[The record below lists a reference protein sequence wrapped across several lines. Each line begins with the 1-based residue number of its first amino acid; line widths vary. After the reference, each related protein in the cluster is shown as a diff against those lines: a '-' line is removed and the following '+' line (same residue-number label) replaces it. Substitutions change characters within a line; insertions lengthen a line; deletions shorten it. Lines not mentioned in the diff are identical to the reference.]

1 VTDNV
6 DYNGLKHLI
15 KEQTSNLKTAP
26 VTIPGQS
33 PSSDAWTQLEN
44 ELFQIL
50 WQQHERVSLFIKS
63 KHGEITR
70 RLDQLERQFNHLTQ
84 QLPSDTNN
92 SPLVQRSRRYAR
104 FVQDT
109 ESIGEDIQSLSQFA
123 NTQRLA
129 FKKILKKYRRWTGSA
144 NLQLRVNDEILN
156 QPTSFLRPNLNT
168 SLERLSKVTSELN
181 SITVP
186 RQMRVAENNIT
197 KDDVSTTPQQSSA
210 TQLHK
215 EAVGK
220 SLLKFDAAFW
230 SVPLGRAA
238 GRATYWIHP
247 DNISEAEVLILRHA
261 KHHESTS
268 SASSNSQG
276 RTHSVMFDNLQRYV
290 NEQGATT
297 VAQIEDMEGSVASK
311 VALNILW
318 GQEAD
323 AVVIASDLSPVK
335 TKNNIHHQTSSVRKT
350 DLTSCL
356 VSDTSASGNL
366 NREGDRQRGRKG
378 DTELRE
384 FMAQH
389 RDVKPLAE
397 IHSTRERFVGINNSK
412 DGGVWAMLD
421 QDITMSPPDITRIGV
436 RRKASTGSD
445 YSIESP
451 EGRAFPYAVLQV
463 RWEVLRVPKIVR
475 AFDNTHLAQ
484 RVHGFTLE
492 TEAIYSIC
500 SPGGMPKPL
509 WQPLLG
515 QDIRKVPSVKSR
527 RSTRRTKSGS
537 SSLEEPL
544 PPISATSSDG
554 GPSDSVFSTT
564 QAQSSATSVMDS
576 RANVTVPDSPDSL
589 DSPDST
595 RLGFGEQKPLR
606 QKKNVRL
613 LSPAKPPVVSR
624 YWNEFDDG
632 SDFGEDSSYAIY
644 VNPDEPSNFPGTEII
659 SKAFSVLYE
668 GASNSK
674 RYVLSWLPSPV
685 RQSKQREREPLLANQ
700 RAAQDLEDSSD
711 PDADTTAT
719 AKGLLRDG
727 AIIARSSFTSGNI
740 LRQRRARDSRE
751 TFIFRTYLAAFVLS
765 YIMLALSAILQ
776 GTGRHKAR
784 IEVDAGVIV
793 GVVIALICGMS
804 GVGLMISRKEP
815 LSLAHRMAVILAF
828 CIVCAW
834 SGYLLALVASMEWVL

>member
-1 VTDNV
+1 MVDNV

-15 KEQTSNLKTAP
+15 KERTTNIRTVP
-26 VTIPGQS
+26 VTIPGQG

-44 ELFQIL
+44 ELFEIL

-70 RLDQLERQFNHLTQ
+70 RLDQLEKQFNHLTQ
-84 QLPSDTNN
+84 QLPSDPTR
-92 SPLVQRSRRYAR
+92 SPLVQRSRKYAR

-144 NLQLRVNDEILN
+144 NLQLRVNNEILN
-156 QPTSFLRPNLNT
+156 QPTSCLRPNLNGC
-168 SLERLSKVTSELN
+168 LERLSKVISELN
-181 SITVP
+181 SMAAPKHIHFTEHSL
-186 RQMRVAENNIT
+186 A
-197 KDDVSTTPQQSSA
+197 KDVVSTASQQSSA
-210 TQLHK
+210 TLLHK
-215 EAVGK
+215 EAQGK
-220 SLLKFDAAFW
+220 SPLKFDAAFL
-230 SVPLGRAA
+230 SVPLGRTA

-261 KHHESTS
+261 KHRESKSATS
-268 SASSNSQG
+268 SGSQG
-276 RTHSVMFDNLQRYV
+276 RTHSAMFDNLQRYV

-297 VAQIEDMEGSVASK
+297 LAQIEGMEGSVASK
-311 VALNILW
+311 VALHILW
-318 GQEAD
+318 AEEAD
-323 AVVIASDLSPVK
+323 AVVIASDLSPVRTKDK
-335 TKNNIHHQTSSVRKT
+335 TQRRTSVVRRA

-356 VSDTSASGNL
+356 VPDTSAGGGPHP
-366 NREGDRQRGRKG
+366 EGDRQPSRKG
-378 DTELRE
+378 TKELRE

-397 IHSTRERFVGINNSK
+397 IHSTRERFVGIKNMK
-412 DGGVWAMLD
+412 DVGVWAVLD
-421 QDITMSPPDITRIGV
+421 QDITMSPPDISRIGA
-436 RRKASTGSD
+436 RRKASVGSD

-451 EGRAFPYAVLQV
+451 EGRAFPYAVLQI
-463 RWEVLRVPKIVR
+463 RWEFLRVPEIVR

-484 RVHGFTLE
+484 RVRGFTLE

-500 SPGGMPKPL
+500 SPEGMPKPL

-515 QDIRKVPSVKSR
+515 QDIRKVPSLKSR
-527 RSTRRTKSGS
+527 RSTRRTKSRS

-544 PPISATSSDG
+544 PATSTNSSDD

-576 RANVTVPDSPDSL
+576 CTVTTVPESPDSL

-595 RLGFGEQKPLR
+595 RLAFGEQKPLR

-613 LSPAKPPVVSR
+613 LSPAKPPAVSR

-632 SDFGEDSSYAIY
+632 SEFGEDSSYAIY
-644 VNPDEPSNFPGTEII
+644 VTPDEPSNFPGTEKI
-659 SKAFSVLYE
+659 SKAFSVACE
-668 GASNSK
+668 GASK
-674 RYVLSWLPSPV
+674 GIRYALSWLPVPGHRSNGH
-685 RQSKQREREPLLANQ
+685 EREPLLANQ
-700 RAAQDLEDSSD
+700 RAVPDLEDSSD
-711 PDADTTAT
+711 PETAT
-719 AKGLLRDG
+719 RATDKSLLRNG
-727 AIIARSSFTSGNI
+727 AIRIGSSFSSDNTR
-740 LRQRRARDSRE
+740 RQHRGRNSRE

-765 YIMLALSAILQ
+765 YTVLALSAVLQ
-776 GTGRHKAR
+776 ATGRHKAR

-793 GVVIALICGMS
+793 GVVIALSCGIG

-815 LSLAHRMAVILAF
+815 LSLLHRVAVILAF
-828 CIVCAW
+828 CIVCAG
-834 SGYLLALVASMEWVL
+834 SGYLLALVGSVGL